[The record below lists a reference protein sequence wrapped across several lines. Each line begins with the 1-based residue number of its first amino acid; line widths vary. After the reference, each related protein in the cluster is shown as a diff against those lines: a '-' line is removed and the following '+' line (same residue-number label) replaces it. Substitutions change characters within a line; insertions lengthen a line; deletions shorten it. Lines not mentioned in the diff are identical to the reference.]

1 MSFQHKR
8 YNSRRSFLLLHTL
21 PCLKFITVSSFFLI
35 LFDCGARTSPLTPLK
50 IQLVAFGAFSHDP
63 PDPRRKRFRA
73 KRNFGVVFRRVFTN
87 YWGAKKFENNFF
99 GALTTRRPCRGP
111 LQLQNRA

>member
-8 YNSRRSFLLLHTL
+8 YNSRRSFLLLYTL

-50 IQLVAFGAFSHDP
+50 IQLVAFGAFSP
-63 PDPRRKRFRA
+63 IFQTREENVFVQNAILGLCSAEFLQIIGARKI
-73 KRNFGVVFRRVFTN
+73 
-87 YWGAKKFENNFF
+87 
-99 GALTTRRPCRGP
+99 
-111 LQLQNRA
+111 